1 MKSKKIT
8 DLMVPLSE
16 YATASEEA
24 TLYEAVMALEE
35 AQEKFPAERYRHRA
49 VLVLDAEG
57 HVCGK
62 VGQTEILRALEPKYE
77 TILERESLAHTGLT
91 RAFMKSLMEHYSLWA
106 GAMQDICKK
115 ASEQR
120 IKDFMRTPADG
131 EYVEAE
137 ATMDEAIHQLV
148 VGGYQSL
155 LVRRDDTVIGLLR
168 LTDVFSVVSEAVK
181 ACAL

>member
-1 MKSKKIT
+1 VKLQKIT
-8 DLMVPLSE
+8 DLMIPLSE
-16 YATASEEA
+16 YATVSAED
-24 TLYEAVMALEE
+24 TLYAAVMALEK
-35 AQEKFPAERYRHRA
+35 AQENFPSDRYRHRA

-62 VGQTEILRALEPKYE
+62 ISQTDILRALEPKYE

-91 RAFMKSLMEHYSLWA
+91 RAFMRSLMEHYSLWG

-115 ASEQR
+115 ASVQHIR
-120 IKDFMRTPADG
+120 DFMRTPADG
-131 EYVEAE
+131 EYIEDD
-137 ATMDEAIHQLV
+137 ATLDEAIHQLV

-155 LVRRDDTVIGLLR
+155 LVRREDTVVGLLR
-168 LTDVFSVVSEAVK
+168 LTDVFTTVSEAIK

>member
-1 MKSKKIT
+1 MKLKKIT

-35 AQEKFPAERYRHRA
+35 AQEKFPSDRYRHRA
-49 VLVLDAEG
+49 VLVLDADG

-62 VGQTEILRALEPKYE
+62 ISQTDILRALEPKYE

-91 RAFMKSLMEHYSLWA
+91 RAFMKSLMDHYSLWG
-106 GAMQDICKK
+106 GAMQEICKK
-115 ASEQR
+115 ASVQR

-131 EYVEAE
+131 EYIDDT
-137 ATMDEAIHQLV
+137 ATLDEAIHQLV

-155 LVRRDDTVIGLLR
+155 LVRREDKVVSLLR
-168 LTDVFSVVSEAVK
+168 LTDVFATVSEAVK